1 MGSGAP
7 SCWGGSLGIQPEWP
21 VPGRFPTPSATFPQ
35 SHVGRGRKPTH
46 IRLRFSPPG
55 EDLGG
60 LVNRGSLA
68 ELPSPREA
76 GARRC
81 WIPALP
87 LHSGGPWVPVG
98 GARLWEPHYIT
109 LFPPQAM
116 TGLEQPLKPPLH
128 FYTARKRMMP
138 AACTGARVPLCWKA
152 PTCFLRSCESAG
164 RDCRPVPELPEAEAS
179 PLCSRDTVSPTL
191 SRRGQSW
198 HGWLDNGGTRHQAR
212 LGAQRARRRSWP
224 CM

>member
-35 SHVGRGRKPTH
+35 SHMGRGRKPTH

-81 WIPALP
+81 WIPVLSV
-87 LHSGGPWVPVG
+87 HSGGPWVPVG
-98 GARLWEPHYIT
+98 GARLWEPQLRHTFSSSGHDRSGAAPQTSTPLLHCREENDASSLYWSLGPPLLEST
-109 LFPPQAM
+109 HLFPP
-116 TGLEQPLKPPLH
+116 LL
-128 FYTARKRMMP
+128 
-138 AACTGARVPLCWKA
+138 
-152 PTCFLRSCESAG
+152 
-164 RDCRPVPELPEAEAS
+164 
-179 PLCSRDTVSPTL
+179 
-191 SRRGQSW
+191 
-198 HGWLDNGGTRHQAR
+198 
-212 LGAQRARRRSWP
+212 
-224 CM
+224 